1 MSEKRH
7 PFLLIIFTEGE
18 INRMNNI
25 DKVCGYLKNVGV
37 DFEIVHHNPAFTIEE
52 CKSIEDKINGK
63 ICKNLLLTTTTG
75 SVYFLLMMA
84 GEKKFVTK
92 DVSKKLGTSRLSF
105 ASAEKMRGFLNT
117 EPGSLSVTGL
127 IFDKEKT
134 VRLAI
139 DRSVI
144 EEEFVCCHPSD
155 NTATLKIKTK
165 DLTEKFLPSLGADPL
180 IIDI

>member
-1 MSEKRH
+1 
-7 PFLLIIFTEGE
+7 
-18 INRMNNI
+18 MNNI
-25 DKVCGYLKNVGV
+25 DAVCNYLENLKI
-37 DFEIVHHNPAFTIEE
+37 DFETIRHNPAFTIEE
-52 CKSIEDKINGK
+52 CREVEEMINGK

-75 SVYFLLMMA
+75 SVYYLLMMP

-105 ASAEKMRGFLNT
+105 ASPEKMRELLNT

-127 IFDKEKT
+127 IFDKNKA
-134 VRLAI
+134 VKLAV
-139 DRSVI
+139 DRSVL
-144 EEEFVCCHPSD
+144 EEEYVCCHPSD

-165 DLTEKFLPSLGADPL
+165 DLTEKLLPSLGADPV

>member
-1 MSEKRH
+1 
-7 PFLLIIFTEGE
+7 
-18 INRMNNI
+18 MN
-25 DKVCGYLKNVGV
+25 DKIKTVCNYLESTAVN
-37 DFEIVHHNPAFTIEE
+37 FEIIYHKPAFTIEE
-52 CKSIEDKINGK
+52 CGKIEERINGR

-105 ASAEKMRGFLNT
+105 ASAEKMRELLNT
-117 EPGSLSVTGL
+117 EPGSLSVTSL
-127 IFDKEKT
+127 FFDADKK
-134 VRLAI
+134 VKLAI
-139 DRSVI
+139 DVSI
-144 EEEFVCCHPSD
+144 LEEEFICCHPSD

-165 DLTEKFLPSLGADPL
+165 DLTEKLLPSLGADPV